1 MRIGHTSV
9 STVQLGDK
17 GDGTR
22 AGRDAAAR
30 RYDHLC
36 STHIP
41 DIVVGSA
48 LWEFK
53 AISPFKPK
61 PALGMPN
68 NAGSGTPSCADG
80 HLIAFGNTL
89 EAITRQTRGLDG
101 IGSESEPAFDRT
113 TGVGFVAPYA
123 GDYRGR
129 APHVPLTLVH
139 SETTGAL
146 SPESLKSIAHLDKLA
161 NKPAHRDGT
170 QYGSRRGATRSFRRQ
185 HTSEIYSA
193 IVYADAETLLA
204 HAEGAPV

>member
-1 MRIGHTSV
+1 MCRT
-9 STVQLGDK
+9 
-17 GDGTR
+17 TR
-22 AGRDAAAR
+22 AGDDHR
-30 RYDHLC
+30 RALSVSCQHRAFTVKFLPQPV
-36 STHIP
+36 P
-41 DIVVGSA
+41 DRETA
-48 LWEFK
+48 H
-53 AISPFKPK
+53 A
-61 PALGMPN
+61 
-68 NAGSGTPSCADG
+68 
-80 HLIAFGNTL
+80 
-89 EAITRQTRGLDG
+89 
-101 IGSESEPAFDRT
+101 EPAFNRT

-170 QYGSRRGATRSFRRQ
+170 QYGSRRGATRSFRRH
-185 HTSEIYSA
+185 HTSEISSA